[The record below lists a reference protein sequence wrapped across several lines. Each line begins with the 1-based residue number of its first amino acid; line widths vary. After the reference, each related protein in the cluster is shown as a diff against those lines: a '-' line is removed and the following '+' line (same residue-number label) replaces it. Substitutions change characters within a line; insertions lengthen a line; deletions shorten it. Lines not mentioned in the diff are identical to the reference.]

1 MSLNY
6 SRIVDTIIN
15 NRNIPKTSNLKMVEG
30 EPVRKVTD

>member
-15 NRNIPKTSNLKMVEG
+15 NRNIPKTSNLKMVGSLSE
-30 EPVRKVTD
+30 K

>member
-15 NRNIPKTSNLKMVEG
+15 NRNIPKTSNLKMVVG
-30 EPVRKVTD
+30 GAKKTKK

>member
-15 NRNIPKTSNLKMVEG
+15 NRNIPKTSNLKMVG
-30 EPVRKVTD
+30 GKKTKK